1 MDTIRYYLALILVMS
16 YPPAFG
22 LWFMVHPFIGF
33 WRRIGVGATFTV
45 STLVFAAVCYAIF
58 RGRDTLLAVQY
69 GTNWFLVGFGVLL
82 YGLGAIVEKQCR
94 KQLTLRTLVGIP
106 ELKAPQEGPGS
117 LLEEG
122 IYARVRHPRYLGVM
136 LGGTAVAMIT
146 NYLAAYLLMLALIPV
161 VYALTAVEEK
171 ELRER
176 FGDDHRRYCERVP
189 RIIPRLG

>member
-1 MDTIRYYLALILVMS
+1 MDAIRYYLALILVMS
-16 YPPAFG
+16 YPPGFG

-33 WRRIGVGATFTV
+33 WRRMGVGATFTV
-45 STLVFAAVCYAIF
+45 STLVFAAVCYAGF

-176 FGDDHRRYCERVP
+176 FGDDHERYCERVP